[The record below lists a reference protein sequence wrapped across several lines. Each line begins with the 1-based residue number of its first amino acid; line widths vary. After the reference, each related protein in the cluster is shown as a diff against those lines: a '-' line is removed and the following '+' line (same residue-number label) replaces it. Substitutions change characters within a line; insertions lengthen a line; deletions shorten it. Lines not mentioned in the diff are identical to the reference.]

1 MGELFHIGFFR
12 FTVAD
17 VVDIVLV
24 ALLFYGLY
32 RVFAQTMAFQVL
44 LGFVVLL
51 LIGALVEAVGLTA
64 LGWIVRTVS
73 GMWLLAFVVL
83 FQPELR
89 RVLVQLTRARL
100 FRFFVRSPVLP
111 VLEEVVEAVAEMAE
125 KHIGAL
131 IVFAGS
137 QSTKLVVETGVP
149 LQAVVSKE
157 LLLAIFN
164 PRSPLHDGAVVIEG
178 QTVVAAR
185 CILPLSMTTHAA
197 GQPIGTRHRAALG
210 LSEQVDAVVV
220 VVSEE
225 TGHIAVAHNGV
236 LELQLSLP
244 RLRERLREL
253 LGAAETSANL
263 LHVPALQ

>member
-1 MGELFHIGFFR
+1 MIELLRIGFFR
-12 FTVAD
+12 FTLAD
-17 VVDIVLV
+17 LLDIAAVT
-24 ALLFYGLY
+24 ALFYGLY
-32 RVFAQTMAFQVL
+32 RLFRETLVLPVL

-51 LIGALVEAVGLTA
+51 LLGFIVEIAELAAV
-64 LGWIVRTVS
+64 GWIVRTLSAV
-73 GMWLLAFVVL
+73 WLLAFIVL

-89 RVLVQLTRARL
+89 RILVRMARSRL
-100 FRFFVRSPVLP
+100 LHFLVRSPVLP
-111 VLEEVVEAVAEMAE
+111 VLDEVVEAASEMAE

-137 QSTKLVVETGVP
+137 QSTRLVVETGVP

-178 QTVVAAR
+178 RTVVAAR
-185 CILPLSMTTHAA
+185 CILPLSATTHVS
-197 GQPIGTRHRAALG
+197 GQPLGTRHRAALG

-225 TGHIAVAHNGV
+225 TGQISLAHSGR
-236 LELQLSLP
+236 LEQGLSP
-244 RLRERLREL
+244 ARLRERLGEL
-253 LGAAETSANL
+253 LGAEDELYAGR
-263 LHVPALQ
+263 Q